1 MRDMTYTPRALCRA
15 AGLSETETEHALT
28 GVGSMRLLRWV
39 SRNMVR
45 TVEDCPTCGAVTD
58 GGELHGDTCE
68 HGRCGARALLEAS
81 DDPLAWLTRA
91 ADRYGKDLTRLRGR
105 IDTRI
110 YTERRVRVRR
120 CVHDVKADICAE
132 PCGTCGH
139 RCCDHDPDGGCGMWP
154 EAAMDTASCE
164 CGVFSE
170 RPEDDPQMTDDD
182 RADAEADGRLERRR
196 EDEQERRQG
205 AREA

>member
-68 HGRCGARALLEAS
+68 HGRCGACGCTLTGLEQ
-81 DDPLAWLTRA
+81 RIG
-91 ADRYGKDLTRLRGR
+91 AD
-105 IDTRI
+105 
-110 YTERRVRVRR
+110 V
-120 CVHDVKADICAE
+120 C
-132 PCGTCGH
+132 
-139 RCCDHDPDGGCGMWP
+139 GGC
-154 EAAMDTASCE
+154 A
-164 CGVFSE
+164 
-170 RPEDDPQMTDDD
+170 
-182 RADAEADGRLERRR
+182 
-196 EDEQERRQG
+196 
-205 AREA
+205 

>member
-1 MRDMTYTPRALCRA
+1 MTTSNPGTTPLGRK
-15 AGLSETETEHALT
+15 ETPP
-28 GVGSMRLLRWV
+28 VLREY
-39 SRNMVR
+39 N
-45 TVEDCPTCGAVTD
+45 
-58 GGELHGDTCE
+58 GE
-68 HGRCGARALLEAS
+68 R
-81 DDPLAWLTRA
+81 W
-91 ADRYGKDLTRLRGR
+91 
-105 IDTRI
+105 
-110 YTERRVRVRR
+110 VRVRR

-154 EAAMDTASCE
+154 E
-164 CGVFSE
+164 
-170 RPEDDPQMTDDD
+170 DDPQMTDDD